1 VKKLLLFCLL
11 FIVGCKKEESLPP
24 AKTITMKQGEGQSI
38 FQLPGTWATQE
49 GVSTQL
55 GSLKGKTTLLAMIYT
70 SCTFACPRLLA
81 DMRRIEAKIPTS
93 ERSNM
98 RFILI
103 SIDPERDTPQKL
115 KQFAAD
121 NKLDLAYWTLMRGS
135 QSDLEELSAVLG
147 FRFQKISPIDFA
159 HSNLLTVF
167 NPQGEMVFQQEGI
180 GANPDEIVSVMQ
192 QTVQKLR

>member
-1 VKKLLLFCLL
+1 MKKLLLFCLL

>member
-1 VKKLLLFCLL
+1 MKKLLLFCLL

-49 GVSTQL
+49 GISTQL

-180 GANPDEIVSVMQ
+180 GTNPDEVVSVMQ
-192 QTVQKLR
+192 QTARKLR

>member
-1 VKKLLLFCLL
+1 
-11 FIVGCKKEESLPP
+11 
-24 AKTITMKQGEGQSI
+24 MKQGEGQSI